1 MKHCADRE
9 ERLNDC
15 LDGLLSPPE
24 RAELERHL
32 EGCAGCR
39 EFLAALRSLRERTAS
54 LPRSL
59 EPARDLWPGI
69 RDALPSRRRGTFR
82 PLPGFPAWLRGWGA
96 LAPAAA
102 SVVVVLFIAAAL
114 LITLRRGAL
123 PPGPGDGGLP
133 GAGAARTA
141 RGEAAPPAGIAPAA
155 LRPAGSLALAQAE
168 YRAATEKLLAAL
180 QRERGGASPEAVRV
194 IEENLRIVDSAIQ
207 EIHRAAADHPGR
219 RVDESMVTNLY
230 RTRFDL
236 LRQALR
242 LSSREGEEKQS

>member
-1 MKHCADRE
+1 MNFCADYE
-9 ERLNDC
+9 ERLNDF
-15 LDGLLSPPE
+15 LDEEISPAA
-24 RAELERHL
+24 RAEAERHL

-39 EFLAALRSLRERTAS
+39 GYLAALRSLRERTAS

-69 RDALPSRRRGTFR
+69 REGLPARRAG
-82 PLPGFPAWLRGWGA
+82 LPGPAAGFPAWARGWGG

-102 SVVVVLFIAAAL
+102 SIVVVLFIAAAL
-114 LITLRRGAL
+114 LITLRHGPV
-123 PPGPGDGGLP
+123 PPGPG
-133 GAGAARTA
+133 
-141 RGEAAPPAGIAPAA
+141 EAAAPAGIAPAA
-155 LRPAGSLALAQAE
+155 LPPAGSLALAQAE

-180 QRERGGASPEAVRV
+180 QRERGGVSPEALKV

-207 EIHRAAADHPGR
+207 EIYRAAADHPGR
-219 RVDESMVTNLY
+219 KVDESMVTNLY